1 MLATDELVVDTWTPQ
16 EMVLVDRIETGRYQV
31 VGMRAHSAGLVAA
44 RLTRLGG
51 SPWRPGCLGVDAYTD
66 IEHPMFRNGGLG
78 IWGEFQESNIPAVEF
93 LSISADTAQEVT
105 LDLIGPF

>member
-1 MLATDELVVDTWTPQ
+1 MTNGDTLTVDQWTAG
-16 EMVLVDRIETGRYQV
+16 EMTLTDRIETGRYQV
-31 VGMRAHSAGLVAA
+31 IGMRAFSAGLVAA

-66 IEHPMFRNGGLG
+66 LEHPMFRNGGLG
-78 IWGEFQESNIPAVEF
+78 VWGEFVEANIPAVEF
-93 LSISADTAQEVT
+93 LSVSADSAQEVT